1 MDARAYNQQKEAEED
16 VTHEEWMQHWYELR
30 KSLQDND
37 SNAYSEEARKWAQE
51 VGLITGNGTEIDGE
65 PNCMWEDVLTR
76 EQFATVLY
84 RFAKIIG
91 KA

>member
-1 MDARAYNQQKEAEED
+1 MRDALRAAGRPILFSIC
-16 VTHEEWMQHWYELR
+16 EWG
-30 KSLQDND
+30 
-37 SNAYSEEARKWAQE
+37 SNKPWEWAQE

>member
-1 MDARAYNQQKEAEED
+1 MGTLGVAICMGVYYWIAR
-16 VTHEEWMQHWYELR
+16 LR
-30 KSLQDND
+30 FGYTISSALLQP
-37 SNAYSEEARKWAQE
+37 ATIGVF

>member
-1 MDARAYNQQKEAEED
+1 
-16 VTHEEWMQHWYELR
+16 MQHDGNPSGAAALPERIRTSPAVISWQR
-30 KSLQDND
+30 D
-37 SNAYSEEARKWAQE
+37 YSEEARKWAQE